1 MEISNLEKVL
11 ILPGVSGNMS
21 MLYDRLMCINY
32 NYVSWLLSHDNT
44 RKRIYIGPN
53 VNINST
59 LKWNVLNHEHRP
71 YLLSHTGTTIHLTR
85 QLCSVRSGIMS
96 IHPEKAP

>member
-32 NYVSWLLSHDNT
+32 HMCHGYYHT
-44 RKRIYIGPN
+44 IA
-53 VNINST
+53 
-59 LKWNVLNHEHRP
+59 HEH
-71 YLLSHTGTTIHLTR
+71 LSI
-85 QLCSVRSGIMS
+85 
-96 IHPEKAP
+96 